1 MERIM
6 VMLTA
11 RILVQVMVIK
21 MVKTLDK
28 IMGTLMDKMLA

>member
-11 RILVQVMVIK
+11 RILVQAMVIK

>member
-11 RILVQVMVIK
+11 RILVLVMVIK

-28 IMGTLMDKMLA
+28 IMVTLMDKMLA

>member
-1 MERIM
+1 MERIT

>member
-1 MERIM
+1 M

>member
-1 MERIM
+1 M

-11 RILVQVMVIK
+11 RILVLVMVIK

-28 IMGTLMDKMLA
+28 IMVTLMDKMLA